1 VILRLGGVML
11 SVLLHV
17 GLIALLLAWSA
28 TDWTRPVFVDL
39 GEDADSPGSSTAD
52 PSPARSA
59 RPAARAAG
67 AAPAPDRAPAR
78 PEPVAPAASSAPVPA
93 PAPLAAEPPPM
104 VPVVPVVPVAPPAP
118 AITVAPVPAPSAD
131 LVPAPPAAPSASSA
145 ASGPADGRVGATAGS
160 GAQPRGD
167 ADRGSGGAP
176 GSPLALAT
184 PGPGGSG
191 GPPPEYGPYLRHF
204 RQRVQESL
212 IYPLAARRQG
222 LGGTVEL
229 HVWLEATG
237 RVRDVQVARS
247 SSHGVLD
254 DAAVETI
261 RRLGPVPFPDSL
273 PRRPLLIRLPLV
285 YELR

>member
-1 VILRLGGVML
+1 MILRLGGVML
-11 SVLLHV
+11 SVFLHV

-39 GEDADSPGSSTAD
+39 EEGADSPGSSTAD

-67 AAPAPDRAPAR
+67 SAPALARAPAV
-78 PEPVAPAASSAPVPA
+78 PEPVASAASSAPAPA
-93 PAPLAAEPPPM
+93 PAPRAAES
-104 VPVVPVVPVAPPAP
+104 PVVPVAPVAP
-118 AITVAPVPAPSAD
+118 AITVEPVPAPSAA
-131 LVPAPPAAPSASSA
+131 LVPALPAAPAASSA
-145 ASGPADGRVGATAGS
+145 ASGPADGRGGATGSGAGAGS
-160 GAQPRGD
+160 GAQTRGD

-191 GPPPEYGPYLRHF
+191 APPPEYGPYLRHF

-222 LGGTVEL
+222 LRGTVEL
-229 HVWLEATG
+229 HVWIEATG
-237 RVRDVQVARS
+237 RVRDVQVAGS
-247 SSHGVLD
+247 SSHAVLD

-261 RRLGPVPFPDSL
+261 RRLGPMPFPDSL

>member
-1 VILRLGGVML
+1 MIARVGGVVL
-11 SVLLHV
+11 SALLHA
-17 GLIALLLAWSA
+17 GLIALLLAWS
-28 TDWTRPVFVDL
+28 TPEWTRPLVVDL
-39 GEDADSPGSSTAD
+39 GERADSPGS
-52 PSPARSA
+52 PSAPPAPARSA
-59 RPAARAAG
+59 RPVARAG
-67 AAPAPDRAPAR
+67 GTPPAPAR
-78 PEPVAPAASSAPVPA
+78 TPAPPPEPVAPAAVSIPA
-93 PAPLAAEPPPM
+93 PAPAPAAAEP
-104 VPVVPVVPVAPPAP
+104 VVPIAPAPPAVAIAP
-118 AITVAPVPAPSAD
+118 ASPPA
-131 LVPAPPAAPSASSA
+131 VAPPAAPPVSA
-145 ASGPADGRVGATAGS
+145 APPAPTDGRGAVSDRGSTAGVAS
-160 GAQPRGD
+160 AAPTRGD
-167 ADRGSGGAP
+167 ADRGLGAGP
-176 GSPLALAT
+176 SGSPLALAT
-184 PGPGGSG
+184 PEAGGSG
-191 GPPPEYGPYLRHF
+191 APPPEYGPYLRRF
-204 RQRVQESL
+204 RQRVVESL

>member
-1 VILRLGGVML
+1 MILRLGGVML
-11 SVLLHV
+11 SVVLHV

-39 GEDADSPGSSTAD
+39 GEGADSPGSSTAD

-67 AAPAPDRAPAR
+67 SAPAPARAPAV
-78 PEPVAPAASSAPVPA
+78 PEPVASAASIAPAPA
-93 PAPLAAEPPPM
+93 PAPLAPEP
-104 VPVVPVVPVAPPAP
+104 PVVPVAPPAP
-118 AITVAPVPAPSAD
+118 AITVEPVPAPPAA
-131 LVPAPPAAPSASSA
+131 LVPALPAAPSASSA
-145 ASGPADGRVGATAGS
+145 ASGPADGRVGATGSGAGAGS
-160 GAQPRGD
+160 GAQTRGD

-176 GSPLALAT
+176 GSPIALAT
-184 PGPGGSG
+184 PGTGGGSG
-191 GPPPEYGPYLRHF
+191 APPPEYGPYLRHF

-247 SSHGVLD
+247 SSHAVLD
-254 DAAVETI
+254 AAAVETI
-261 RRLGPVPFPDSL
+261 RRLGPMPFPDSL

>member
-11 SVLLHV
+11 SVFLHV

-39 GEDADSPGSSTAD
+39 EEGADSPGSSTAD

-67 AAPAPDRAPAR
+67 SAPALARAPAV
-78 PEPVAPAASSAPVPA
+78 PEPVASAASSAPAPA
-93 PAPLAAEPPPM
+93 PAPRAAES
-104 VPVVPVVPVAPPAP
+104 PVVPVAPVAP
-118 AITVAPVPAPSAD
+118 AITVEPVPAPSAA
-131 LVPAPPAAPSASSA
+131 LVPALPAAPAASSA
-145 ASGPADGRVGATAGS
+145 ASGPADGRGGATGSGAGAGS
-160 GAQPRGD
+160 GAQTRGD

-191 GPPPEYGPYLRHF
+191 SLSPEYGPYLRHF

-222 LGGTVEL
+222 LRGTVEL
-229 HVWLEATG
+229 HVWIEATG
-237 RVRDVQVARS
+237 RVRDVQVAGS
-247 SSHGVLD
+247 SSHAVLD

-261 RRLGPVPFPDSL
+261 RRLGPMPFPDSL

>member
-1 VILRLGGVML
+1 VILRLGGVIL
-11 SVLLHV
+11 SVVLHV

-39 GEDADSPGSSTAD
+39 GERADSPGSPSAD

-67 AAPAPDRAPAR
+67 AAPAPGRAPAR

-93 PAPLAAEPPPM
+93 PPPLAAEPP
-104 VPVVPVVPVAPPAP
+104 VVPVAPVAP
-118 AITVAPVPAPSAD
+118 AITVEPVPAPSAA
-131 LVPAPPAAPSASSA
+131 LVPALPAAPSASSA
-145 ASGPADGRVGATAGS
+145 ASGPADGRVGATGSGAGAGS
-160 GAQPRGD
+160 GAQTRGD

-176 GSPLALAT
+176 GSPIALAT

-191 GPPPEYGPYLRHF
+191 APPPEYGPYLRHF

-247 SSHGVLD
+247 SSHSVLD
-254 DAAVETI
+254 AAAVETI
-261 RRLGPVPFPDSL
+261 RRLGPMPFPDSL